1 MGLGARLRFLLR
13 ADLKAIAEGRAHET
27 HIRNQF
33 EQKARVGEV
42 LLLSLSPKPHTPPTS
57 YQPAHWSPSRTPPLL
72 DTKASCGSR
81 SLSVPHN
88 RGGAALT
95 QSW

>member
-42 LLLSLSPKPHTPPTS
+42 LLLSLSPLNPILPP
-57 YQPAHWSPSRTPPLL
+57 PPINQLTGL
-72 DTKASCGSR
+72 RVTLH
-81 SLSVPHN
+81 LSWIPRLHAGVDHYRCLITEMVP
-88 RGGAALT
+88 R
-95 QSW
+95 